1 MRKEKFI
8 TSTIILIIGGFITK
22 VLGMFIKIVITRLI
36 GLEGIGLYMLILPT
50 FSLFMTLAQLGLPV
64 AISKLVAE
72 ETKNNKRLFLS
83 TIPLVI
89 IINII
94 LMIVIIG
101 IAPLLANH
109 LLNETRILYPLLSIS
124 IVLPFI
130 SISCIV
136 RGYFFGKQKML
147 PHVISHIV
155 EQIVRVSS
163 IALFVPILLKS
174 GLEYAVSGVVLVNV
188 ISELVSIIILVGY
201 LPKNLKLKLD
211 DFKPNMSDIKDV
223 LNIGLPTTGNR
234 VIGSISYFLE
244 PIILTQ
250 VLLLIGYSRGFI
262 LTEYGALS
270 GYVFPLLLIPSFF
283 SQAISSALIPVVSKS
298 YANNNIKYIK
308 LKLKQAIL
316 ISFTI
321 GILVSISFIIMPSFL
336 LQLVYKTNKG
346 IEYLRFLAPIY
357 LLHYI
362 EIPLAGTLQAMNK
375 AKDSMFNTLK
385 GTVLKNILLLSLSF
399 LKIGIYGLLIA
410 VSSGIIVITILDYIK
425 VKKYLS

>member
-1 MRKEKFI
+1 MQKEKFI

-36 GLEGIGLYMLILPT
+36 GLEGIRLYMLILPT

-89 IINII
+89 VINII
-94 LMIVIIG
+94 LMIVIIA
-101 IAPLLANH
+101 IAPILSNH
-109 LLNETRILYPLLSIS
+109 LLNEKRILYPLLSIS
-124 IVLPFI
+124 VVLPLI

-163 IALFVPILLKS
+163 IIIFVPILLKS
-174 GLEYAVSGVVLVNV
+174 GIEYAVSGVVLVNV
-188 ISELVSIIILVGY
+188 ISELTSIIILIGY
-201 LPKNLKLKLD
+201 LPKNFKLKLN
-211 DFKPNMSDIKDV
+211 DFKPDKSDIKDV

-250 VLLLIGYSRGFI
+250 VLLLIGYSKGFI
-262 LTEYGALS
+262 QTEYGVLT

-283 SQAISSALIPVVSKS
+283 SQAISSALIPVVSKN
-298 YANNNIKYIK
+298 YVRNNIKYIK
-308 LKLKQAIL
+308 YKLKQAIL
-316 ISFTI
+316 ISFSI
-321 GILVSISFIIMPSFL
+321 GILITISFLIMPSLFL
-336 LQLVYKTNKG
+336 KLVYKTNKG
-346 IEYLRFLAPIY
+346 IEYLRFLAPVY

-362 EIPLAGTLQAMNK
+362 EIPLSGTLQAMNK

-385 GTVLKNILLLSLSF
+385 GTIIKNILLLSLSF
-399 LKIGIYGLLIA
+399 LNIGIYSLLIA
-410 VSSGIIVITILDYIK
+410 VSSGILVITILDFIK
-425 VKKYLS
+425 VRKYLN

>member
-1 MRKEKFI
+1 MQKEKFI

-36 GLEGIGLYMLILPT
+36 GLEGIRLYMLILPT

-72 ETKNNKRLFLS
+72 ETKNNRRLFLS

-89 IINII
+89 VINII
-94 LMIVIIG
+94 LMIVIIA
-101 IAPLLANH
+101 IAPILSNH
-109 LLNETRILYPLLSIS
+109 LLNEKRILYPLLSIS
-124 IVLPFI
+124 VVLPLI

-163 IALFVPILLKS
+163 IIIFVPILLKS
-174 GLEYAVSGVVLVNV
+174 GIEYAVSGVVLVNV
-188 ISELVSIIILVGY
+188 ISELTSIIILIGY
-201 LPKNLKLKLD
+201 LPKNFKLKLN
-211 DFKPNMSDIKDV
+211 DFKPDKSDIKDV

-250 VLLLIGYSRGFI
+250 VLLLIGYSKGFI
-262 LTEYGALS
+262 QTEYGVLT

-283 SQAISSALIPVVSKS
+283 SQAISSALIPVVSKN
-298 YANNNIKYIK
+298 YVRNNIKYIK
-308 LKLKQAIL
+308 YKLKQAIL
-316 ISFTI
+316 ISFSI
-321 GILVSISFIIMPSFL
+321 GILITISFLIMPSLFL
-336 LQLVYKTNKG
+336 KLVYKTNKG
-346 IEYLRFLAPIY
+346 IEYLRFLAPVY

-362 EIPLAGTLQAMNK
+362 EIPLSGTLQAMNK

-385 GTVLKNILLLSLSF
+385 GTIIKNILLLSLSF
-399 LKIGIYGLLIA
+399 LNIGIYSLLIA
-410 VSSGIIVITILDYIK
+410 VSSGILVITILDFIK
-425 VKKYLS
+425 VRKYLN